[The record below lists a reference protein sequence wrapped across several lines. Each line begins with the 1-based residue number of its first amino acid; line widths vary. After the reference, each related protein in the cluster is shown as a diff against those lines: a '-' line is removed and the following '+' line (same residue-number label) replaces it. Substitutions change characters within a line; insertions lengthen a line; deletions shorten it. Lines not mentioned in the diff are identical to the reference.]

1 MQQVPNKLQREDKKQ
16 DLIIIMRLALTI
28 RASSSSFS
36 ISNPIITLSQDESNT
51 PTLPFNHCTTHS
63 WSQLKPTSSANY
75 MSPKLGPKW
84 KQYQGIN
91 HWQDLLDPLD
101 DNLRWEILRYG
112 HFVDA
117 AYRSFDFDPSSPT
130 YATCRHPKSSLLNRC
145 GIASSGYKLTK
156 NLRATCGIH
165 VPTWAD
171 KISSWACSRSS
182 WIGYIAVCEHKKE
195 IIRLGRRDVVIAFR
209 GTATCL
215 EWLENLRATLTNL
228 ADQVDGKDDIG
239 PMVQK
244 GFLSL
249 YTSKTSKQAS
259 LQEMV
264 REEIGRVIKSYGNEP
279 LSLTLTGHS
288 LGAALAILSAYDIT
302 TTFENPPMV
311 TVVSFGGPRVG
322 NRRFRRILEQ
332 NGIKIL
338 RIVNPDDVFTRVPGF
353 AVSKDN
359 DVADNEDV
367 HVARLLGWLHR
378 RVEDMQLVY
387 ADVGQELRLSSK
399 DLPYLKQGDVAT
411 CHDLKTYLHLVK
423 SFVSS
428 SCGPCTQKTINDM
441 WPKAWL

>member
-1 MQQVPNKLQREDKKQ
+1 
-16 DLIIIMRLALTI
+16 MRLPII
-28 RASSSSFS
+28 RASSSS
-36 ISNPIITLSQDESNT
+36 ITKSNPIITLSHDESNT
-51 PTLPFNHCTTHS
+51 PRFPFNHCTHS
-63 WSQLKPTSSANY
+63 CCQLKPTSPKCK
-75 MSPKLGPKW
+75 SPKLGLKW

-91 HWQDLLDPLD
+91 HWEDLLDPLD

-130 YATCRHPKSSLLNRC
+130 YATCHHPRSSLLNRC
-145 GIASSGYKLTK
+145 GIIGSGYRLTK

-165 VPTWAD
+165 MPTWID
-171 KISSWACSRSS
+171 KMSTWTCSRSS
-182 WIGYIAVCEHKKE
+182 WIGYIAICEHRKE

-209 GTATCL
+209 GTATCM
-215 EWLENLRATLTNL
+215 EWVENLRATLTHLPNQ
-228 ADQVDGKDDIG
+228 AERKDDIA

-264 REEIGRVIKSYGNEP
+264 REEIGRVIKSYRNEP

-322 NRRFRRILEQ
+322 NKSFRRILEQ

-353 AVSKDN
+353 AVSSN
-359 DVADNEDV
+359 ESDVEGNEDV

-378 RVEDMQLVY
+378 RVEEMQLVY

-399 DLPYLKQGDVAT
+399 DLPYLKHGDVAT

-428 SCGPCTQKTINDM
+428 SCGPCTQKTINRM

>member
-1 MQQVPNKLQREDKKQ
+1 
-16 DLIIIMRLALTI
+16 MRLPII
-28 RASSSSFS
+28 RASSSS
-36 ISNPIITLSQDESNT
+36 ITKSNPIITLSQDESNT
-51 PTLPFNHCTTHS
+51 PRFPFNHCTHS
-63 WSQLKPTSSANY
+63 WCQLKPTSPKCK
-75 MSPKLGPKW
+75 SPKLGLKW

-91 HWQDLLDPLD
+91 HWKDLLDPLD

-130 YATCRHPKSSLLNRC
+130 YATCHHPRSSLLNRC
-145 GIASSGYKLTK
+145 GIVGSGYRLTK

-165 VPTWAD
+165 VPAWVTKMSTWT
-171 KISSWACSRSS
+171 CNPSS
-182 WIGYIAVCEHKKE
+182 WIGYIAICEHRKE

-209 GTATCL
+209 GTATCM
-215 EWLENLRATLTNL
+215 EWLENLRATLTHLPN
-228 ADQVDGKDDIG
+228 QVEGKDDIA

-264 REEIGRVIKSYGNEP
+264 REEIGRVIKSYRNEP

-302 TTFENPPMV
+302 ATFENPPMV

-322 NRRFRRILEQ
+322 NKSFRRILEQ

-353 AVSKDN
+353 SVSKN
-359 DVADNEDV
+359 ESDVEGNEDV

-399 DLPYLKQGDVAT
+399 DLPYLKHGDVAT

-423 SFVSS
+423 GFVSS
-428 SCGPCTQKTINDM
+428 SCCPCTQKTINSM